1 MKKTILLI
9 TLAIVASLAGLI
21 AWLSVPFNILIIGSD
36 AYANQPTK
44 GSRSDGLILVRV
56 VPLTAQIK
64 MVSMT

>member
-9 TLAIVASLAGLI
+9 TLAIVAGLAGLI

-44 GSRSDGLILVRV
+44 GSRSDG
-56 VPLTAQIK
+56 
-64 MVSMT
+64 